1 MNFKK
6 MIWLLLILPLV
17 VQGAD
22 QVDLYSAEAK
32 VADESTQER
41 SLAIR
46 QALGKVMVKL
56 TGDRHIRNRPSS
68 KNILRR
74 ASSYAQQFRYRNE
87 ELELKDPVLVNGKIQ
102 EQEPQR
108 YIRVRFDGNALEQ
121 ALREVELPVW
131 GNPRPAVLLWLAV
144 ERNGRRALISAD
156 TLTDKSALLG
166 GVAAQR
172 GLALRL
178 PLLDLQD
185 QSSLNVA
192 DIWGGYRPT
201 IKNASTR
208 YEHDVIITG
217 SLVAKPGGN
226 WSARWVIYDND
237 DDAGFAT
244 AARALDEVLA
254 EGLQR
259 TADILAD
266 RYAPVLSGDDMV
278 QIEILVSNVQS
289 LEQYADVVNLLK
301 QQDVVK
307 QLLVNSVQQDQL
319 LLDVWLRGDI
329 AVFKRGL
336 ALADLLMP
344 EPATGEDVV
353 AVPSDAVKLEY
364 RLR

>member
-1 MNFKK
+1 

-17 VQGAD
+17 AQGAD

-41 SLAIR
+41 SRAIR

-56 TGDRHIRNRPSS
+56 TGDRHIKNRPSS
-68 KNILRR
+68 KNILKK

-87 ELELKDPVLVNGKIQ
+87 ESAPTGIPDPVSPNGEIQ
-102 EQEPQR
+102 TQELQR
-108 YIRVRFDGNALEQ
+108 YIRVRFDSNALEQ
-121 ALREVELPVW
+121 ALRQAELPVW

-166 GVAAQR
+166 GVAARR

-178 PLLDLQD
+178 PLMDLQD

-192 DIWGGYRPT
+192 DIWGSYQPT
-201 IKNASTR
+201 IEDASKR

-217 SLVAKPGGN
+217 SIVAKPGGG
-226 WSARWVIYDND
+226 WSARWLIYDND
-237 DDAGFAT
+237 DDARFAT
-244 AARALDEVLA
+244 SAPALDEALA

-278 QIEILVSNVQS
+278 QIEMLVSNVQS

-307 QLLVNSVQQDQL
+307 QLVVNSVQQDQL

-336 ALADLLMP
+336 ALANLLMP

-353 AVPSDAVKLEY
+353 AVPTDAVKLEY